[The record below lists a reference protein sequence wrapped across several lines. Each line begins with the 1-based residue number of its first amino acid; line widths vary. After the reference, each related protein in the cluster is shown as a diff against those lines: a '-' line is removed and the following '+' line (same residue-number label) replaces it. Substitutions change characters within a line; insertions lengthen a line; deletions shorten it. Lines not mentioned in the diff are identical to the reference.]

1 MLRKSLLTFGY
12 ILLIF
17 NSCQNKSEEAKSA
30 TNDIVFKHKA
40 GHMITK
46 SELKNTTGKINYG

>member
-1 MLRKSLLTFGY
+1 MKKTILIFGY
-12 ILLIF
+12 VLLIF

-30 TNDIVFKHKA
+30 TNDIVFKDKA

-46 SELKNTTGKINYG
+46 SELKNTTGKIDY

>member
-1 MLRKSLLTFGY
+1 MLKKQSLFSS
-12 ILLIF
+12 IFLLIF

-30 TNDIVFKHKA
+30 TNDIVFKDKA

-46 SELKNTTGKINYG
+46 NRIRKYNRKNRL